1 MKESIIDV
9 LMFLFEHYVDD
20 EQIDA
25 ANREALQDELV
36 AAGFGNTQV
45 RRAFDWLEELAGAEA
60 PQAIVSRGDTMRI
73 YTRDEQARLGSE
85 GIGFLHFLE
94 QQRVLTPTTREQVI
108 ERACALDGHDIDLDD
123 LKWVVLMVVFNQPDD
138 DGDRDLAWVEELVYD
153 ERPFVL
159 H

>member
-9 LMFLFEHYVDD
+9 LMFLFEHYQDD

-25 ANREALQDELV
+25 ANRDVLQDELV
-36 AAGFGNTQV
+36 AAGFGNRQV
-45 RRAFDWLEELAGAEA
+45 RRAFDWLEELADMEA
-60 PQAIVSRGDTMRI
+60 PRPLVARSDTMRI
-73 YTRDEQARLGSE
+73 YTRDEQARLGRD

-94 QQRVLTPTTREQVI
+94 QNRVLSAATREQVI

-123 LKWVVLMVVFNQPDD
+123 LKWVVLMVVFNQPDEPE
-138 DGDRDLAWVEELVYD
+138 RDLAWVEELVYD